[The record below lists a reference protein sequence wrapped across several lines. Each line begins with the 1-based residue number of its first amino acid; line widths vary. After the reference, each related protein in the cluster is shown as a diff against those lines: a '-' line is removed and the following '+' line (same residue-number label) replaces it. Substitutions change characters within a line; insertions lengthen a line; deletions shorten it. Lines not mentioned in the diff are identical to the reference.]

1 MMICTI
7 LRKCNLLYTK
17 TENLLHAATDVVM
30 ILLRNLTSG
39 SFDNIYS
46 FGRHLIYRLTIYDFN
61 YQWKQAIRLIE
72 DILVMNSK
80 IFISISS

>member
-30 ILLRNLTSG
+30 ILMRNLTSG
-39 SFDNIYS
+39 SFDNIFS
-46 FGRHLIYRLTIYDFN
+46 FDHLIYRLTIYDFN
-61 YQWKQAIRLIE
+61 YQWKQAIRLVE
-72 DILVMNSK
+72 DILLMNSK

>member
-7 LRKCNLLYTK
+7 RRKCNLLYTK
-17 TENLLHAATDVVM
+17 PENLLHAATDVVM
-30 ILLRNLTSG
+30 ILMRNLTSG

-46 FGRHLIYRLTIYDFN
+46 FGRHLFYRLTIYDFN
-61 YQWKQAIRLIE
+61 YQWKQAIRLVE
-72 DILVMNSK
+72 DILLMNSK

>member
-46 FGRHLIYRLTIYDFN
+46 FGHLFYRLTIYDFN
-61 YQWKQAIRLIE
+61 YQWKHAIRLIE